1 MEALTAIGLIANIVQ
16 FLDLGAKLIGSA
28 KEMRDSAS
36 GMTVENK
43 SLEEVTIEMRD
54 LTSRLDPPTTKARS
68 DDEKA
73 LRRLAQECH
82 ELSDQILRLLKKI
95 APSKPNSTLRSIR
108 SAIRTIKYKDEMR
121 ELEDKLAK
129 CRDQLHLQLVNIE
142 TSVLRS
148 FSDMTTVWK
157 CKGNFTLLQRLRIR
171 TMVC

>member
-16 FLDLGAKLIGSA
+16 FVDLGAKLIGSA

-43 SLEEVTIEMRD
+43 SLEEVTVEMRD
-54 LTSRLDPPTTKARS
+54 LTSRLDPPTTKAKS

-73 LRRLAQECH
+73 LRRLAQECR
-82 ELSDQILRLLKKI
+82 ELSDHILRLLKKI

-129 CRDQLHLQLVNIE
+129 CRSQLHLHLSRLTKSVN
-142 TSVLRS
+142 VKL
-148 FSDMTTVWK
+148 
-157 CKGNFTLLQRLRIR
+157 TLMALF
-171 TMVC
+171 